1 MGKWGEKKMYIQE
14 AAKQAIEKEK
24 YMTLPEFQG
33 GAKIKPTNGRRN
45 CILMNADGSNPS
57 KYGWQPS
64 AEELL
69 REDWIVVD

>member
-33 GAKIKPTNGRRN
+33 GAKEGILSDKNGDALKLYYN
-45 CILMNADGSNPS
+45 QST
-57 KYGWQPS
+57 KKVYV
-64 AEELL
+64 
-69 REDWIVVD
+69 RE